1 MIRRRITTFEFV
13 MNSEE
18 FEVLNIM
25 CDREQYAYGYYT
37 NAMDEIIVRM
47 TEDVLNQIERTLEIY
62 MNDFDFDYE
71 NERREITTEEFEFN
85 ESVKELY
92 ESITDEDNEEEW
104 SILQ

>member
-25 CDREQYAYGYYT
+25 CDSEQYAYGYYT
-37 NAMDEIIVRM
+37 NAMEEIIVRM
-47 TEDVLNQIERTLEIY
+47 TEDVLDQVERTLTNYIY
-62 MNDFDFDYE
+62 DMDTDYE
-71 NERREITTEEFEFN
+71 LETREIGREEWNFYYQ
-85 ESVKELY
+85 VKDLY
-92 ESITDEDNEEEW
+92 ESITDENNEEEW